1 MNDQSIIH
9 DISIVTDKL
18 FKEVLFNAE
27 GRQCAI
33 SFDKMKQMTER
44 QILSYL
50 IDYFAEDAPGYEGKM
65 LSIKLVRELRTKITE
80 TIEQLK

>member
-9 DISIVTDKL
+9 DMSVVTDNL
-18 FKEVLFNAE
+18 FKQVLFNAQ

-33 SFDKMKQMTER
+33 SFDKMKEMTER

-65 LSIKLVRELRTKITE
+65 LSIKLVRELRTKLTE
-80 TIEQLK
+80 TIKQFK